1 MYDMLLKEADNMSKF
16 YEAYLNLKR
25 KNSEKLYLF
34 RMGNFYIFLADDAKR
49 VSTVTTL
56 KITNFNN
63 DVVKCGFPVIAKD
76 KYLEIFQNIHLNVE
90 VIEALPKDS
99 KKDRIDPIL
108 AKIKKL
114 NVNTI
119 TSMRAMGYLEELVVV
134 LNER

>member
-1 MYDMLLKEADNMSKF
+1 MSKF
-16 YEAYLNLKR
+16 YETYLSLKR
-25 KNSEKLYLF
+25 KDKEKLYLF

-56 KITNFNN
+56 KITSFNH
-63 DVVKCGFPVIAKD
+63 DIVKCGFPIIAKD

-90 VIEALPKDS
+90 VIEALPKGL
-99 KKDRIDPIL
+99 KKDRIDQVL
-108 AKIKKL
+108 AKIKKV

-119 TSMRAMGYLEELVVV
+119 TPMKAMSYLEELVGA